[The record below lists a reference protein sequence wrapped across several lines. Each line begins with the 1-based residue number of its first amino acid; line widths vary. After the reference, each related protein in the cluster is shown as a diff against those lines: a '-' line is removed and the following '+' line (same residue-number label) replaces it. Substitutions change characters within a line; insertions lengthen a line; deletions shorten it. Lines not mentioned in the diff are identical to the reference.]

1 MADKKIQWNK
11 AQVKA
16 IESRDGSVLVSAAA
30 GSGKTAVLVERVIE
44 RICDEK
50 NPCPADSL
58 LVVTFTK
65 AAAAEMKERI
75 NARLTELLQSDP
87 GNRYLARQR
96 MMLPASDICTID
108 SFCSKLVRAN
118 YDSVGI
124 TPDFRTLDDNEKNLL
139 IKEAAD
145 KTLEELYEEGSKE
158 FKSLTELLISGR
170 TDDKLSAVIYKLYE
184 NACAYAFP
192 KKWINSVVRLYNPSL
207 LPQQTP
213 WGQKILKDVIE
224 QLCYCGET
232 LGKCAIMLREEP
244 RLEASYL
251 PAVYSDSMYYKATY
265 DAARRGDWNRVK
277 TLIDG
282 FKPERLGT
290 APRDFSDSP
299 LKERVKSLRDN
310 CKKIYASLQKEV
322 CVTEDEFCEDTA
334 ALRAVIIKLFS
345 AVMLFSK
352 HYSELKEK
360 QNAYD
365 FSDISHMALAL
376 LVSRNDDDTVDRT
389 ELAKELSH
397 KYTEILIDEYQ
408 DTNKAQDML
417 FRAISDNEENLFIV
431 GDVKQSIYGFRL
443 AMPEI
448 F

>member
-1 MADKKIQWNK
+1 MAEKKRKWNK

-124 TPDFRTLDDNEKNLL
+124 TPDFRTLDDNEKKLL

-170 TDDKLSAVIYKLYE
+170 TDDKLSEVIYKLYE

-192 KKWINSVVRLYNPSL
+192 KK
-207 LPQQTP
+207 
-213 WGQKILKDVIE
+213 
-224 QLCYCGET
+224 
-232 LGKCAIMLREEP
+232 
-244 RLEASYL
+244 
-251 PAVYSDSMYYKATY
+251 
-265 DAARRGDWNRVK
+265 
-277 TLIDG
+277 
-282 FKPERLGT
+282 
-290 APRDFSDSP
+290 
-299 LKERVKSLRDN
+299 
-310 CKKIYASLQKEV
+310 
-322 CVTEDEFCEDTA
+322 
-334 ALRAVIIKLFS
+334 
-345 AVMLFSK
+345 
-352 HYSELKEK
+352 
-360 QNAYD
+360 
-365 FSDISHMALAL
+365 
-376 LVSRNDDDTVDRT
+376 
-389 ELAKELSH
+389 
-397 KYTEILIDEYQ
+397 
-408 DTNKAQDML
+408 
-417 FRAISDNEENLFIV
+417 
-431 GDVKQSIYGFRL
+431 
-443 AMPEI
+443 
-448 F
+448 